1 MTAILSSRTR
11 SLILLASLSAALGA
25 CNASSGPTS
34 SPAALIQP
42 SVAIATPESNS
53 SPDASATTAPSPSA
67 AVSDAPSFTPVPT
80 DIDPCTL
87 LTQAEASTLA
97 GVSLAAGTSSTAESN
112 ARMCS
117 YGAEGSVVQL
127 LVAVAP
133 DPASAKAAEPGFKT
147 LLEQGVAQAGIA
159 NPKLTEMADF
169 DPGVDAAMVEGS
181 ASAAG
186 KKLSAIALYAL
197 KGAVIVAISNI
208 GVGSPVASSA
218 DLQAQA
224 HTTLARLP

>member
-1 MTAILSSRTR
+1 M
-11 SLILLASLSAALGA
+11 
-25 CNASSGPTS
+25 
-34 SPAALIQP
+34 
-42 SVAIATPESNS
+42 
-53 SPDASATTAPSPSA
+53 
-67 AVSDAPSFTPVPT
+67 SDAPSFTPVPT

-133 DPASAKAAEPGFKT
+133 DAASAKAAEPGFKAT
-147 LLEQGVAQAGIA
+147 LEQGVAQAGIA
-159 NPKLTEMADF
+159 NPKLTEMAGF

-208 GVGSPVASSA
+208 GVGSPVASSDDHPGA
-218 DLQAQA
+218 GPHD
-224 HTTLARLP
+224 AREAALSRKGRGGHGKAPDGRAAGAGCRVGSRD